1 MSIDQVKHHRKTG
14 VRVVCG
20 ECSKRGKT
28 AQEASDAAKRM
39 KRELTCATCKKG
51 FARQEHISAK
61 QESELFTR
69 KSKVAC
75 AGCIADGFTARSW
88 QAFQCSGKCQ
98 RKLPKPAFSVDASNV
113 ARDEKKGTL
122 KCKACK

>member
-1 MSIDQVKHHRKTG
+1 M
-14 VRVVCG
+14 CG
-20 ECSKRGKT
+20 DCSKRGTT
-28 AQEASDAAKRM
+28 AKGVADESKRLKRLLTRASC
-39 KRELTCATCKKG
+39 EEQ

-61 QESELFTR
+61 QESEHFTR
-69 KSKVAC
+69 KSKVVC

-98 RKLPKPAFSVDASNV
+98 RKLPKSAFSVAASSV

-122 KCKACK
+122 KCKACN